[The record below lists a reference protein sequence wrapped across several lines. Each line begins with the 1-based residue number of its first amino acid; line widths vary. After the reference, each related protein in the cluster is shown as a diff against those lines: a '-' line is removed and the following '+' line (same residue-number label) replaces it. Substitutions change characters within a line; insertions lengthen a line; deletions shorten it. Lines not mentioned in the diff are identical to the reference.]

1 DLREVEQEAELD
13 RFHQVQ
19 VVAAAIVL
27 DGDGLVPL
35 LELGDA
41 GQRAAA
47 GLVGAEHLDVR
58 VHELLQLEADVGD
71 AILGGRAI
79 AQALQQLDGG
89 QLDVLG
95 QLGHVHLVRVLRGGD
110 AGATAEHV
118 DVQQRVGAQAVAAVH
133 RGAGGLP
140 GGVQAGAHVG
150 RVAQHLAADVGGDAA
165 HAVVRGGEHRDRV
178 RVGLDAQVGARE
190 LGDVRQLR
198 IDVRGLQMGE
208 VEVDV

>member
-1 DLREVEQEAELD
+1 EEVDVIAVLEVLAEMTAAGLLAVQRAEGDDLREVEQEAELD

-19 VVAAAIVL
+19 VVAAALVL

-71 AILGGRAI
+71 AVPGGPAS

-89 QLDVLG
+89 QLAGPG
-95 QLGHVHLVRVLRGGD
+95 QLG
-110 AGATAEHV
+110 
-118 DVQQRVGAQAVAAVH
+118 
-133 RGAGGLP
+133 
-140 GGVQAGAHVG
+140 
-150 RVAQHLAADVGGDAA
+150 
-165 HAVVRGGEHRDRV
+165 
-178 RVGLDAQVGARE
+178 
-190 LGDVRQLR
+190 
-198 IDVRGLQMGE
+198 
-208 VEVDV
+208 